1 MSGAANGWVGTP
13 FDRFPRLGIESFG
26 TDRASV
32 SEAADPLVGLPSWV
46 MRLIALT
53 GGIGSGKS
61 SVSERLAARGAVV
74 IDSDLLVRELQQ
86 PGRPV
91 FVAMVARWGERII
104 APDGTLDR
112 AAVASI
118 VFGDKAELEAINQ
131 IVHPAVK
138 IETRARVAT
147 NAQSDRAV
155 ILDIP
160 LLVETG
166 NRHGATAVIVI
177 DCPTE
182 VAVQRLIAFRGFSQS
197 DAEARIASQ
206 ATREARLALADFV
219 IDNGTGLAELDVE
232 VDRCWSW
239 VESLDPTPWPP
250 AP

>member
-1 MSGAANGWVGTP
+1 
-13 FDRFPRLGIESFG
+13 
-26 TDRASV
+26 
-32 SEAADPLVGLPSWV
+32 

-91 FVAMVARWGERII
+91 FDAMVARWGDRIV
-104 APDGTLDR
+104 AADGTLDR
-112 AAVASI
+112 AVVASI

-131 IVHPAVK
+131 MVHPAVK
-138 IETRARVAT
+138 TETRARVEAH
-147 NAQSDRAV
+147 SDGDDVV

-177 DCPTE
+177 DCPTD
-182 VAVQRLIAFRGFSQS
+182 VAVQRLITFRGFNQT

-219 IDNGTGLAELDVE
+219 IDNGHGIAELDAEVE
-232 VDRCWSW
+232 RCWSW
-239 VESLDPTPWPP
+239 IESLDPTPWPP